1 MTPESNFDIYTQLNS
16 FIDVPYSNSI
26 ALYPLDFVEYILKH
40 YNLRV
45 ANVFLALEKA
55 KHAQLNTSDLALW
68 FTVDNDV

>member
-1 MTPESNFDIYTQLNS
+1 MFTQLNS

-45 ANVFLALEKA
+45 ANVFLALENA
-55 KHAQLNTSDLALW
+55 KQAQSHSSDLALW
-68 FTVDNDV
+68 FAIDNDV